1 MRATLLRCCLR
12 GCMHADNLTYN
23 ALGLVKTVQ
32 NAFFDVRTP
41 LSLLKR
47 AQEGKTEDLGT
58 VLSDWVP
65 W

>member
-1 MRATLLRCCLR
+1 MICVPWPA
-12 GCMHADNLTYN
+12 GADNVTYD

-32 NAFFDVRTP
+32 NTFFDPRTP

-47 AQEGKTEDLGT
+47 VQEGKFDDLQD
-58 VLSDWVP
+58 VLSNWVP